1 MSATNEKI
9 TDPDNDPEIWSGTN
23 LAGDIVAQ
31 GIKKSKPEFQEDLRW
46 AYQFALQNGWS
57 QIDMA
62 REWGISSSAVS
73 RVFSGKYTNSEGL
86 VLAPPAIMISRIR
99 EQRKIQVELLH
110 RRTDRV
116 KTITVEKIWKFAHKI
131 SGRAANGKTV
141 PGQKRLMGF
150 LYGESHLGKSE
161 ALQWYREEFNHG
173 RTIYIDLQDCN
184 GVQEIYREFARALGL
199 SADTA
204 ATKLKQRIIKAI
216 DSDTLIICDELH
228 HVTYAYRK
236 NSSKLMINA
245 LKSIKDRTRC
255 AMLLCGTYVAQEEID
270 DGNEAKLLIQ
280 LKRRAAF
287 RELHLPDGI
296 PVYDVRL
303 ISENRGLPF
312 PKPPTRSRNRNGV
325 NLDTWERLRKD
336 HEGTELEDI
345 VKMLDEIAFNHGIEA
360 LFTNIE
366 DGKLIAKS
374 QGRDLT
380 WQDVYDAYKTN
391 QCMKIKEAI

>member
-1 MSATNEKI
+1 MTTNKI
-9 TDPDNDPEIWSGTN
+9 NDPDTSTELWHGTN
-23 LAGDIVAQ
+23 LAGDIVAA
-31 GIKKSKPEFQEDLRW
+31 GIRKNKEEYHDDLRW
-46 AYQFALQNGWS
+46 GYQYALSKQWS
-57 QIDMA
+57 QTDMA
-62 REWGISSSAVS
+62 REWGVSTTVVS
-73 RVFSGKYTNSEGL
+73 RVFSGKYCNAEGL
-86 VLAPPAIMISRIR
+86 ILQPPAIMLSRIR
-99 EQRKIQVELLH
+99 EQRKLQIELTQ

-131 SGRAANGKTV
+131 SGRSATGKTV
-141 PGQKRLMGF
+141 TGQKRLMGF
-150 LYGESHLGKSE
+150 LYGESHLGKTE

-199 SADTA
+199 SPNTA

-236 NSSKLMINA
+236 SSSKLMINA

-270 DGNEAKLLIQ
+270 DGSESKLLVQ

-287 RELHLPDGI
+287 RELHLPRAI
-296 PVYDVRL
+296 PVYDVR
-303 ISENRGLPF
+303 IIAESRGLPF
-312 PKPPTRSRNRNGV
+312 PQAPKPARNKKGV
-325 NLDTWERLRKD
+325 NLDTWERLRKE
-336 HEGTELEDI
+336 HEKTEFGGI
-345 VKMLDEIAFNHGIEA
+345 VTMLDEIAFNHGIEA

-366 DGKLIAKS
+366 DGKLIAKA
-374 QGRDLT
+374 QKRELRWT
-380 WQDVYDAYKTN
+380 DVHEAYKTN
-391 QCMKIKEAI
+391 QSMKIKEVV